1 MRASQFID
9 YINSRYAPSDE
20 KDDTV
25 YTHFTITKKLKKFR
39 RKKRNEWR
47 KNEKQKEKQNG

>member
-1 MRASQFID
+1 MRATQFID

-25 YTHFTITKKLKKFR
+25 YTHLTITKKLKKFR
-39 RKKRNEWR
+39 RKYR
-47 KNEKQKEKQNG
+47 KKDKAG

>member
-25 YTHFTITKKLKKFR
+25 YTHFTITKELKKFR

-47 KNEKQKEKQNG
+47 RNEKQKVK